1 MRFLKDLFTPISK
14 LVPGITNLEVKTMDK
29 SLQLQQFNSWANEK
43 VFEKLK
49 ELPTEMYRKEVESV
63 FPTIA
68 DVLVHMYQVDYVW
81 LQVLKGR
88 TFEDIFNSIKQ
99 LHEEL
104 KAADLKNMQMKFE
117 SLSEDY
123 QNFIKGIGDLSA
135 DITVHH
141 PHFGTL
147 HSSYGDLV
155 QHIVNHGTYH
165 RGHLSAIVNQLGY
178 KGASIDYIF
187 YLYSLQEK
195 KQTL

>member
-1 MRFLKDLFTPISK
+1 
-14 LVPGITNLEVKTMDK
+14 MDK
-29 SLQLQQFNSWANEK
+29 SLQLHQFNGWANK
-43 VFEKLK
+43 RVFDTLK
-49 ELPTEMYRKEVESV
+49 ELPTAMYRKEVESV

-68 DVLVHMYQVDYVW
+68 DVLVHMYQVEFVW
-81 LQVLKGR
+81 LQVLKGE

-104 KAADLKNMQMKFE
+104 NEADLQNMHKKFQIM
-117 SLSEDY
+117 SEEY
-123 QNFIKGIGDLSA
+123 ENFIRENEDLSA

-147 HSSYGDLV
+147 QSTYDDLI

-195 KQTL
+195 KQTS

>member
-1 MRFLKDLFTPISK
+1 M
-14 LVPGITNLEVKTMDK
+14 EK
-29 SLQLQQFNSWANEK
+29 SQQLHQFNSWANER
-43 VFEKLK
+43 VFDTLK
-49 ELPTEMYRKEVESV
+49 ELPTEMYRKDVESV

-81 LQVLKGR
+81 LQVLKGE

-104 KAADLKNMQMKFE
+104 NAADLKNMQMKFE
-117 SLSEDY
+117 AISEDY
-123 QNFIKGIGDLSA
+123 ENFIRGKEDLSA

-147 HSSYGDLV
+147 HSTYADLM

-165 RGHLSAIVNQLGY
+165 RGHLSAILNQLGY

-195 KQTL
+195 KQTS

>member
-1 MRFLKDLFTPISK
+1 
-14 LVPGITNLEVKTMDK
+14 MDK
-29 SLQLQQFNSWANEK
+29 SLQLHQFNCWANK
-43 VFEKLK
+43 RVFDTLK

-68 DVLVHMYQVDYVW
+68 DVLVHMYQVEFVW
-81 LQVLKGR
+81 LQVLKGE

-99 LHEEL
+99 LNEEL
-104 KAADLKNMQMKFE
+104 NAADLQNMQKKFE
-117 SLSEDY
+117 AMSDDY
-123 QNFIKGIGDLSA
+123 ENFIKGRGDLSA

-147 HSSYGDLV
+147 NSTYADLV

-187 YLYSLQEK
+187 YLYSLQEN
-195 KQTL
+195 KQTS

>member
-1 MRFLKDLFTPISK
+1 
-14 LVPGITNLEVKTMDK
+14 MDK
-29 SLQLQQFNSWANEK
+29 SLQLHQFNTWANEK

-49 ELPTEMYRKEVESV
+49 ELPPEMYKKEVESV

-81 LQVLKGR
+81 LQVLKGK
-88 TFEDIFNSIKQ
+88 TFEDILNSVKQ

-104 KAADLKNMQMKFE
+104 NTADLQNMQKKFE
-117 SLSEDY
+117 AMSDDY
-123 QNFIKGIGDLSA
+123 ENFIKGRGDLSA

-147 HSSYGDLV
+147 NSTYADLV

-195 KQTL
+195 KQTS